1 MRINRHDKA
10 KTSILFLGRCRV
22 TSGKKGSENKSMHHI
37 LALHK
42 WPKTSETIFFS
53 HCLTSFEP
61 TTLHQMVWTSLA
73 TNFTSSVRNSQL
85 LFKKFLLYILCNEI
99 VKCGDFKRTLET
111 GCQTFGKKHCKGP
124 STWCNIARNIARN
137 IFFFLNVAAWLQHF
151 VQQYIQCQAEH
162 WNSRHTIARNVADG
176 AYTKKLILLC
186 AMLQK

>member
-1 MRINRHDKA
+1 
-10 KTSILFLGRCRV
+10 
-22 TSGKKGSENKSMHHI
+22 MHHI

-42 WPKTSETIFFS
+42 SPKTSEIKIFS
-53 HCLTSFEP
+53 HCLNSFEP
-61 TTLHQMVWTSLA
+61 TTLHQMMWTSLA

-111 GCQTFGKKHCKGP
+111 VCQTFGKKHCKGP
-124 STWCNIARNIARN
+124 STWCNIARN

-176 AYTKKLILLC
+176 AYTKKFVVRNVAEIGQNST
-186 AMLQK
+186 AAIMRTTAHKIAEWIHSAI